1 MTSKTIA
8 TGLYASFL
16 AIAVSAPAVAQ
27 DQRDQARAHFEQA
40 DVNKDGQL
48 DLAEF
53 TTFINLNAEKGLGQA
68 PMIRRFGRHA
78 TAFGRLDANKDGLV
92 SREEIAAQA
101 QKRSSYCRR
110 RRTQNGRRRQPDC
123 RAVHKARIPMAG

>member
-1 MTSKTIA
+1 MISKTTA
-8 TGLYASFL
+8 TVLIGTASLL
-16 AIAVSAPAVAQ
+16 AISIAGPALAQ
-27 DQRDQARAHFEQA
+27 VQRDQARANFQQA

-53 TTFINLNAEKGLGQA
+53 TTFINLNAEHGLGQA

-78 TAFGRLDANKDGLV
+78 TAFGRLDTNKDGVV

-101 QKRSSYCRR
+101 QK
-110 RRTQNGRRRQPDC
+110 
-123 RAVHKARIPMAG
+123 